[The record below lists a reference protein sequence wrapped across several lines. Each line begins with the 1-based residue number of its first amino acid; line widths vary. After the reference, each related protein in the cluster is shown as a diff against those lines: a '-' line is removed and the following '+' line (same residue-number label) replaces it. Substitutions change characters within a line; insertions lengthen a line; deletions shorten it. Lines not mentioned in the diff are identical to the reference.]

1 MAISHVKSVTVVDFT
16 GTVTVYNSAGATTTA
31 AATDLVRPADW
42 NSVHNQF
49 YTLSGNTSNGSTAS
63 GTNVVFGASGALTLV
78 GSTGS
83 LIFSAPLASTL
94 DMVPYFGAAT
104 NSVALGNAT
113 SAPISIWPVTLPQAM
128 SAGVIDLMFSA
139 SFSTLGNSSGQQTMG
154 LRAGLFTRGAGAN
167 STLLSAL
174 TTWSVQYQVTGNNS
188 SYTISQPVST
198 GYGGYT
204 LSTTASAASDISSA
218 YTGLKKIGLPVN
230 SYLAPGQYWFA
241 MMGTNS
247 TSSIIC
253 GISLSYWGAIINSQ
267 ATALAPIGS
276 YSSAFSTGSNP
287 VGGRWGD
294 GYGQWSS
301 AGSVTA
307 LPASFAFAS
316 ISASA
321 NSVVPFMRVWST

>member
-1 MAISHVKSVTVVDFT
+1 MAISHVKSNTIADFT

-42 NSVHNQF
+42 NSAHNLF
-49 YTLSGNTSNGSTAS
+49 YTLSGNTSNASTAS
-63 GTNVVFGASGALTLV
+63 GTNVVFAASGGMTLA

-83 LIFSAPLASTL
+83 IIFSGPIASTL

-113 SAPISIWPVTLPQAM
+113 SAPISIWPVTLPQVM
-128 SAGVIDLMFSA
+128 SGGIIDLMFSA

-188 SYTISQPVST
+188 SYTISQPIST

-204 LSTTASAASDISSA
+204 LSTTASAGSNISSA
-218 YTGLKKIGLPVN
+218 YTGLKKIGLPF
-230 SYLAPGQYWFA
+230 SSALQPGQYWFA

-253 GISLSYWGAIINSQ
+253 GISLSYWGAIINTQ
-267 ATALAPIGS
+267 ATALAPMGS
-276 YSSAFSTGSNP
+276 YSSAYSLGSDP
-287 VGGRWGD
+287 AGGRWGD

-301 AGSVTA
+301 AGSVTGI
-307 LPASFAFAS
+307 PASFNFAS

-321 NSVVPFMRVWST
+321 NTVVPFMRIWST